1 MGDLVLLFGAFLL
14 AVALGIFVQQKINE
28 VIYEDFCKWF
38 EEYQKTDEWK
48 YKYEEKKAEE
58 E

>member
-58 E
+58 

>member
-1 MGDLVLLFGAFLL
+1 MSDTAVLLIVSGLVLAFAMWLQHL
-14 AVALGIFVQQKINE
+14 Y
-28 VIYEDFCKWF
+28 YERLYGDFCEWF

-58 E
+58 K